1 MIELDRNE
9 LIYKIKTSNPNLTWR
24 EIVDLL
30 AREYGVITTIEG
42 VRKGFYRQ
50 EKKYSKLNKQEV
62 KPIEK
67 VSVERKQD
75 GTMISERKILMSE
88 TDMKDDAFVL
98 KAHGFDPDKYDI
110 VNIVNNLWTSQSAE
124 NGELMN
130 YQSKITVKPKKD
142 NGLSKQDVA
151 EIVAEIKPLNI
162 KFELIKQPNE
172 ELALEVDFSDIHIGS
187 LSWHEEVGEDF
198 DSKIAFEI
206 IKRQVSQAREIIEQY
221 KVGKVYLCFLGDF
234 LQADTTDG
242 KTNGGTLVDTDSRS
256 KKMVQKGLETAMYI
270 VESLSITP
278 TEVIW
283 VEGNHSRLVEFS
295 VFWSL
300 QFIYEKAKHIKFDVS
315 PKVRKAFVYGD
326 NLVGLHHGEMSKDES
341 HSWLQMEFREEWGK
355 SKYAETHSGHI
366 HQEKVIERHGII
378 NRTNPTSKIQDSYEY
393 INGWKSNKA
402 SVAYLWTKT
411 RQLKGQFWL
420 R

>member
-1 MIELDRNE
+1 L
-9 LIYKIKTSNPNLTWR
+9 
-24 EIVDLL
+24 
-30 AREYGVITTIEG
+30 
-42 VRKGFYRQ
+42 
-50 EKKYSKLNKQEV
+50 
-62 KPIEK
+62 
-67 VSVERKQD
+67 
-75 GTMISERKILMSE
+75 
-88 TDMKDDAFVL
+88 
-98 KAHGFDPDKYDI
+98 
-110 VNIVNNLWTSQSAE
+110 
-124 NGELMN
+124 N

-142 NGLSKQDVA
+142 TGLTVQDIAV
-151 EIVAEIKPLNI
+151 IVSEIKPLNV
-162 KFELIKQPNE
+162 KFELIKQPND

-187 LSWHEEVGEDF
+187 LSWHEEVGQDF
-198 DSKIAFEI
+198 DSKIAFDI

-256 KKMVQKGLETAMYI
+256 KKMVQKGMEAAMYI
-270 VESLSITP
+270 IENLSVTP

-300 QFIYEKAKHIKFDVS
+300 QFVYANAKHIKFDVS
-315 PKVRKAFVYGD
+315 PKGRKAFVYGD
-326 NLVGLHHGEMSKDES
+326 NLVGLHHGEMTKDES
-341 HSWLQMEFREEWGK
+341 HSWLQVEFREEWGK